1 MLPKFTKKVLCFSLV
16 FSLAACS
23 NLPNNKT
30 SMTSESITAKETLYL
45 NTQNYE
51 SLISLYRNILKE
63 KEDPMIRYKLAN
75 TYYDKGDSHSSSLY
89 LASLLSQDQK
99 SEISKKAKELQI
111 KNLIQLKKYDEAVAI
126 ANELLVLVPN
136 NGIAYNLRGIAFAQ
150 LGNLNK
156 ARDDINKARELFIN
170 DVVAVNNLAMLSI
183 INGDYRNAV
192 SLLMP
197 QYINGIRERRVIHN
211 LVFALIKSGDIEYA
225 KDIIRKEQLNTSPD
239 DLVKALIKAEPI
251 FKEVR
256 R

>member
-1 MLPKFTKKVLCFSLV
+1 M
-16 FSLAACS
+16 
-23 NLPNNKT
+23 
-30 SMTSESITAKETLYL
+30 
-45 NTQNYE
+45 
-51 SLISLYRNILKE
+51 
-63 KEDPMIRYKLAN
+63 
-75 TYYDKGDSHSSSLY
+75 
-89 LASLLSQDQK
+89 SQDQK